1 MKTEND
7 YFKTAIVVANQF
19 FFTATYLINDWHD
32 SSKEIHSKV
41 LSKRRK
47 GKFEDGKSLCS
58 EVHRLSE
65 HSPAEWNK
73 CLNIAQKTNSS
84 ISAVNWK

>member
-1 MKTEND
+1 MEGQAFRHEKLIGYEKRIGLFQDCNSCGKSILF
-7 YFKTAIVVANQF
+7 YC
-19 FFTATYLINDWHD
+19 YLFNDWHD

-41 LSKRRK
+41 FSKRRK

-58 EVHRLSE
+58 EVHPLSE

-73 CLNIAQKTNSS
+73 CLNIA
-84 ISAVNWK
+84 